1 MSFDLRTR
9 LLQTVLIIPAI
20 LIAFTVHSYA
30 QAFMADKLGDK
41 KPRAEGRLT
50 LNPIAHI
57 DPFGFLMILLVQF
70 GWGKPVNTNPRS
82 YKNFYKDDLK
92 VQLSGLA
99 SNLFTAILFTLVM
112 LGFNKIYDQT
122 FQLSTITASVG
133 SIIWYI
139 LKFTIQINCMFGIIN
154 LIPIPGLDGFYIV
167 RDLAPKFFYTNADK
181 VYRYQLFI
189 LIAFIFP
196 IFGGLSIADII
207 VGIPSSAIANLLIS
221 LT

>member
-1 MSFDLRTR
+1 MSFDLRSK
-9 LLQTVLIIPAI
+9 LLQIVLIIPAI

-57 DPFGFLMILLVQF
+57 DIFGFIMILLVQF
-70 GWGKPVNTNPRS
+70 GWGKPVNTNPRA

-92 VQLSGLA
+92 VQLSGLV
-99 SNLFTAILFTLVM
+99 SNLFTAILFTLVLM
-112 LGFNKIYDQT
+112 GFNKLY
-122 FQLSTITASVG
+122 FQFFQYSYIAANLGFIVSTVLQYVIAV
-133 SIIWYI
+133 
-139 LKFTIQINCMFGIIN
+139 NCMFGIIN
-154 LIPIPGLDGFYIV
+154 IIPIPGLDGFYIL
-167 RDLAPKFFYTNADK
+167 RDLNPKFFYKHADK
-181 VYRYQLFI
+181 MYRYQLFI

-196 IFGGLSIADII
+196 IGNTSIAQII
-207 VGIPSSAIANLLIS
+207 VGIPSSHLAQLLIS